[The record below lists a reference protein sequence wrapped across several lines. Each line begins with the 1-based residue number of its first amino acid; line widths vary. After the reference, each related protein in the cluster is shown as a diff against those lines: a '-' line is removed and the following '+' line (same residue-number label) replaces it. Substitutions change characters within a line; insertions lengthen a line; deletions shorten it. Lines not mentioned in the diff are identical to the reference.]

1 LPLFTEFL
9 EEKKFEC
16 VVKKWLNELT
26 SEDQSEYAVLESK
39 YRAGAKIDISKV
51 YNKLL
56 DGTAYLP
63 FKLTSFRTHIKG
75 VCTCQRN

>member
-1 LPLFTEFL
+1 VPLFTEFL
-9 EEKKFEC
+9 EDEKFEC
-16 VVKKWLNELT
+16 TVKKWLNELT
-26 SEDQSEYAVLESK
+26 SEDQSEYAVLESI

-56 DGTAYLP
+56 DGTDSLP